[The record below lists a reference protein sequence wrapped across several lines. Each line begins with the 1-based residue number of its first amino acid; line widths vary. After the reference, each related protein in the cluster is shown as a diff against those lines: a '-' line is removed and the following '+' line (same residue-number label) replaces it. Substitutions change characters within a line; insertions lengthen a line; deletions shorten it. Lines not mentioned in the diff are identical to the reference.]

1 MASDNCCSYS
11 LDFFTLT
18 KMIKKIF
25 HLETR
30 ELFKSEL
37 YMKFCVVAFYFVS
50 TSILTPL
57 PHPFFVVMLTLV
69 SVNFQVFFCQTTLTY
84 HLQINLA
91 TK

>member
-37 YMKFCVVAFYFVS
+37 YMKFCVVAFYFV
-50 TSILTPL
+50 I
-57 PHPFFVVMLTLV
+57 FTLV
-69 SVNFQVFFCQTTLTY
+69 SVNFQVLFLSN
-84 HLQINLA
+84 NLDLSP
-91 TK
+91 TNKPCYKIT